1 MEVCDVWRY
10 VWRCVMCGGMM
21 CGGVSCDVWR
31 MVWRGD
37 N

>member
-1 MEVCDVWRY
+1 MEVCD